1 MVSVMYG
8 SGEVLDVALKLAA
21 AGIPCFPCSAN
32 KAPATPHGYKDAT
45 ADSAALCELW
55 RNYPGALI
63 GVPTGNSF
71 DALDLDLQH
80 PEALQWYERHFDA
93 LPPTR
98 THETPSGG
106 RHLLFK
112 RHPDVRNSAGKIHLH
127 IDTRGTGGYL
137 VWWPA
142 TGLPV
147 LSNVPMAP
155 WPEWLLTEFR
165 PKPQPPKPTNG
176 HVPFRGDAW
185 LRGLVRLVAW
195 APEGQRNGIL
205 FWASC
210 RAGEAVRDGQ
220 AVEGLVVDVL
230 IGAAKHAGLSER
242 EATCTIQ
249 SGMHQP

>member
-21 AGIPCFPCSAN
+21 AGIPCFPCSAS
-32 KAPATPHGYKDAT
+32 KTPATPHGYKDAR
-45 ADSAALCELW
+45 ADSTALRELW

-80 PEALQWYERHFDA
+80 PEALQWYEQHCDA

-112 RHPDVRNSAGKIHLH
+112 PHPDVRNSAGKIHAH

-147 LSNVPMAP
+147 LSNAPIAP
-155 WPEWLLTEFR
+155 WPEWLLTELR
-165 PKPQPPKPTNG
+165 PKLRIISSNAFVSYHG
-176 HVPFRGDAW
+176 GDAW
-185 LRGLVRLVAW
+185 LRGLARTVA
-195 APEGQRNGIL
+195 AAAEGQRNSAL
-205 FWASC
+205 FWAAC
-210 RAGEAVRDGQ
+210 RARERVDGGK
-220 AVEGLVVDVL
+220 VEGDFIVDVL
-230 IGAAKHAGLSER
+230 IEAARHAGLPLR
-242 EATCTIQ
+242 EAQQTIR
-249 SGMHQP
+249 SAMKR